1 MNNPYIY
8 YKDQCKY
15 CLKKGK
21 CGYQKKTQTFLDAI
35 NGIEHLVSGVYGSL
49 NFRCDYL
56 NHDELEY
63 REDNTSESFD

>member
-21 CGYQKKTQTFLDAI
+21 CYYQKKRRCFLTQSTA
-35 NGIEHLVSGVYGSL
+35 L
-49 NFRCDYL
+49 NIWRA
-56 NHDELEY
+56 
-63 REDNTSESFD
+63 ESMEV